1 MMRLV
6 VAGCVAAL
14 SVAVVIGQA
23 SQTTPTS
30 KAASSSVAR
39 AQAAP
44 QVPLPKSA
52 APAAAQGAT
61 TSPAQGAPSDSRGA
75 RALVD
80 QYCVT
85 CHNARLKT
93 AGLLLDQLDLANLG
107 EHAEIGEKVVRKMRA
122 GLMPPT
128 DARRPDAAT
137 MESLIRWMEG
147 ELDRGAETHLP
158 APGLHRLNRTE
169 YSNAIRD
176 LLALEVDASKFLP
189 TDDST
194 HGFDNIAG
202 ALTMSP
208 ALMEAYLSAAGKIS
222 RLAIGNVDAA
232 TQWVWD
238 VPADTAQNHHIE
250 GLPFGTR
257 GGIRIEHQFPADGEY
272 AFNVKGVTG
281 YFQRVLGGITGEK
294 LEILID
300 GERVHLFDWDKE
312 ISNTTGRGKWTP
324 RIPITAGHHVVG
336 VTFLATNDVPGTE
349 LNKPFQRT
357 MNTPGSIPGF
367 IFYPHV
373 GQVTIEGPHNATG
386 AKDTASR
393 QRIFVCRPAT
403 PREEDAPASATA
415 SARSRRSSP
424 DVTASEDGCAR
435 TIVSTLAKRAFRR
448 PSTAADLK
456 VLLPF
461 YQAARSEGGSFDDG
475 IEAALQRVLADPEFI
490 YRGER
495 EPAALA
501 AGRSYRLNDLELA
514 SRLSFFLWSSIPDD
528 ELIDVAA
535 AGKLKDPA
543 VLDRQVKRMLADPR
557 SADLITNFTGQWL
570 SVRSLRTVEPV
581 VNLFPDFDDNLRNAF
596 QREVELFF
604 ESIVREDRSVLD
616 LLDADYTFVNE
627 RLAKHYGI
635 SNVYGAQFRR
645 VTLPPEFEMR
655 RGLLGKG
662 ALLTVT
668 SNPART
674 SPVARGKWVQ
684 ATLLGVEPPQPPP
697 GVEVNIIRANDNTGN
712 TKQPTMR
719 QVLEQHRISPT
730 CSACHKIFEPVG
742 LALEN
747 FDGVGAWR
755 THDEGVP
762 VDTTGKLPD
771 GTPLDAGVPALRG
784 SLLRYSDQF
793 ARVVAEKLLT
803 YALGRGVEHD
813 DMPIVRTIVRG
824 AEANK
829 YRFSSLVAGIVKSEP
844 FQMNMKPA
852 AAPVGQRAER

>member
-1 MMRLV
+1 
-6 VAGCVAAL
+6 
-14 SVAVVIGQA
+14 
-23 SQTTPTS
+23 
-30 KAASSSVAR
+30 
-39 AQAAP
+39 
-44 QVPLPKSA
+44 
-52 APAAAQGAT
+52 
-61 TSPAQGAPSDSRGA
+61 
-75 RALVD
+75 LVD

-93 AGLLLDQLDLANLG
+93 GGLVLEKEQLDFARLAD
-107 EHAEIGEKVVRKMRA
+107 HAELAEKVVRKLRA

-128 DARRPDAAT
+128 DARRPDPEA
-137 MESLIRWMEG
+137 MNGLIRWMEN
-147 ELDRGAETHLP
+147 ELDRGAKTHLP

-189 TDDST
+189 IDDST

-222 RLAIGNVDAA
+222 RLAIGDVDAA
-232 TQWVWD
+232 TQWVWE
-238 VPADTAQNHHIE
+238 VPADTAQNYHIE

-257 GGIRIEHQFPADGEY
+257 GGLRFEHQFPADGEY

-294 LEILID
+294 LEVLID
-300 GERVHLFDWDKE
+300 GERVYLFDWDKE
-312 ISNTTGRGKWTP
+312 ISNTTGLGKWTP
-324 RIPITAGHHVVG
+324 RIPVTAGLHVVG

-373 GQVTIEGPHNATG
+373 GQVTIEGPHNAKG
-386 AKDTASR
+386 AHDTASR
-393 QRIFVCRPAT
+393 QRIFTCRPAT
-403 PREEDAPASATA
+403 AREEES
-415 SARSRRSSP
+415 
-424 DVTASEDGCAR
+424 CAR

-456 VLLPF
+456 LLMPF
-461 YQAARSEGGSFDDG
+461 YQEGRAEGGSFDDG

-495 EPAALA
+495 EPAALV
-501 AGRSYRLNDLELA
+501 AGRSYRLSDLELA

-543 VLDRQVKRMLADPR
+543 ILDRQVKRMLVDPK
-557 SADLITNFTGQWL
+557 SADLIANFTGQWL
-570 SVRSLRTVEPV
+570 SVRSLKTVEPV

-627 RLAKHYGI
+627 RLAKHYGLPNI
-635 SNVYGAQFRR
+635 YGSQFRR
-645 VTLPPEFEMR
+645 VTLPPELDMR

-697 GVEVNIIRANDNTGN
+697 GVEINITRANDNTGN

-730 CSACHKIFEPVG
+730 CAACHKIFEPVG

-755 THDEGVP
+755 TEEEGLP
-762 VDTTGKLPD
+762 VDTRGKLPD
-771 GTPLDAGVPALRG
+771 GTSLDAGVSALRG
-784 SLLRYSDQF
+784 SLVRYSDQF

-803 YALGRGVEHD
+803 YALGRGVEYD

-829 YRFSSLVAGIVKSEP
+829 YRFSSLVTGIVKSEP

-852 AAPVGQRAER
+852 AVPAGQRAEH